1 MKKRQFTTILL
12 IWFLSQQLFVAAS
25 AMHHTKLDC
34 IGHNQTDCVTQLI
47 ETKGPIAMHT
57 MDTSA
62 VASVHDM
69 SSMNCDACSIVCQP
83 SLILSN
89 LLPII
94 KPVHLSFQ
102 IYSTSLSID
111 ILSSSLYRPPILV

>member
-34 IGHNQTDCVTQLI
+34 TGHNQTDCITQLI
-47 ETKGPIAMHT
+47 EPEGPIAMHT
-57 MDTSA
+57 MDTSST
-62 VASVHDM
+62 ASAHDM

-111 ILSSSLYRPPILV
+111 ILSSSLYRPPILA